1 MNKVK
6 ILSVIF
12 GMTLMM
18 MSGPLMSFQFANA
31 QTGGE
36 TIIVFNGDYLLNEG
50 AVQGLK
56 ATLSLPESTETPVRK
71 ASRIVAL
78 FVLRNSGLYGLP
90 FRR

>member
-1 MNKVK
+1 MNDQGVRVMQVRQGLH
-6 ILSVIF
+6 IATPVGLRRARHQ
-12 GMTLMM
+12 L
-18 MSGPLMSFQFANA
+18 
-31 QTGGE
+31 
-36 TIIVFNGDYLLNEG
+36 FNVGFHEIYLLNEG